1 MGVAKKILFGCA
13 ILNAMMVL
21 VAEHVTVTGN
31 LHQTGQRDCL
41 QSCSMMAVS
50 PTDIIYEQPSAT
62 QVDTFRGMGKKKYMG
77 VPVPVYH
84 FKQPG
89 RLSNLGAHFSAPFH
103 STSKDT
109 RFVHTGFQ
117 AFTGFARTLAPANT
131 DVCIHN
137 TYPLGQ
143 LASSGQLGSFRSR
156 ARPQSFPSAS
166 SWSGA

>member
-1 MGVAKKILFGCA
+1 
-13 ILNAMMVL
+13 
-21 VAEHVTVTGN
+21 VTGN

-50 PTDIIYEQPSAT
+50 PTDIIYEQPFAT
-62 QVDTFRGMGKKKYMG
+62 QLDTFRGMGKKKYMG

-89 RLSNLGAHFSAPFH
+89 RLSNLGAHFSIPFH

-117 AFTGFARTLAPANT
+117 ALTGFARTGKHRRVYTQHLPT
-131 DVCIHN
+131 GSTCIFWA
-137 TYPLGQ
+137 TWVFSLTGP
-143 LASSGQLGSFRSR
+143 S

-166 SWSGA
+166 CWSGA